1 VNAQVPSDIAT
12 GPQQLTVKTVTGT
25 SSSFGITVNAA
36 EPGLLAPSSF
46 NIGGIQY
53 AVALF
58 LDGTYA
64 LPANAIT
71 GISSRPARPG
81 DTIVLYGVGFGPVT
95 PDIPAGQIVQQQ
107 NMLALPFAV
116 SIGGVPATVSY
127 DGLAPNYVG
136 LYQFNVTLPAVP
148 PGNAALTFTLGTTV
162 GTQALN
168 IAVGQ

>member
-1 VNAQVPSDIAT
+1 MCIRDS
-12 GPQQLTVKTVTGT
+12 
-25 SSSFGITVNAA
+25 
-36 EPGLLAPSSF
+36 
-46 NIGGIQY
+46 
-53 AVALF
+53 
-58 LDGTYA
+58 
-64 LPANAIT
+64 
-71 GISSRPARPG
+71 
-81 DTIVLYGVGFGPVT
+81 
-95 PDIPAGQIVQQQ
+95 PAGQIVQQQ

-162 GTQALN
+162 GTQELN